1 MEALEPLEPFDI
13 GASSPGLVRTRLAVL
28 SVLRLSDSVTVSV
41 SASLMSVSHGL
52 AMLSC
57 GLAQGDSLSF
67 RRTMSFDS

>member
-1 MEALEPLEPFDI
+1 MRALDI

-28 SVLRLSDSVTVSV
+28 SVLRPSDSVTVSV
-41 SASLMSVSHGL
+41 GASLNDTSVSHGL